1 MNDRDN
7 PNIFSFGV
15 DKNFQNSENKIKEFD
30 SNNGKYS
37 FNNEENTEI
46 NPFENNVLTE
56 IKKTNSNCSKNN
68 QDEEIKKKLQMVE
81 NLSDLSIKSTSVNIN
96 NTDNINKNK
105 SLIHSKNNSTNMNV
119 NNNYQNNSNNR
130 CFEVNNM
137 SVIHNKNNNF
147 NLNNNFS
154 VINPNQLS
162 KNVSNNVNLEQ
173 NSCNNMNIEVNH
185 NNFQILKNNERSKDL
200 SQDKNRNKS
209 NSVSVEKVNNNENN
223 QNNKNHVNINN
234 VNNNMNNNQF
244 SSNIPNISVNIG
256 NNKFNQNQN
265 NNISNNNINSQIPNQ
280 SNINNSGYNN
290 QNQNNDNKKVLFN
303 VLKQANEIYNKA
315 MKHSAVF
322 DYVQAISL
330 FNESKELTKSVYNQL
345 QSDEKTKQQMNN
357 FIKAI
362 DTQLMNNEMFRKN
375 QFVYSS
381 NNKNIKSTTDFSNDI
396 LKINNKKE
404 SESNKVKSTVVKD
417 NGKDDGKLNKKNEKP
432 EDNVNIPDDLK
443 ERILAEIVDS
453 KPQIKFSDIIGLESA
468 KQIIKEIIIL
478 PSIRPDLFT
487 GLRSPPRGMLLF
499 GPPGTGKTMLAKA
512 VATECKCTFFNIS
525 ASSLTSKYVG
535 ESEKLVRALFTLAFS
550 KEPSVI
556 FIDEID
562 SLLSKRGDNDNES
575 SKRLKTEFLVQFDGV
590 GSHPTA
596 KVLII
601 GATNR
606 PQELDV
612 AVVRRLPKRVYVGAF
627 DKEERKR
634 FMKFIFS
641 NSEINISDEEYEIL
655 ALKTEN
661 YTNSDL
667 KELCREAAYGPIR
680 EIEYDKLIS
689 TEKIRPIEFKD
700 VINAT
705 KKVRGIL
712 NEEVLTSLKKWD
724 EEFGAL
730 S

>member
-1 MNDRDN
+1 MKDN
-7 PNIFSFGV
+7 PNIFSFGGEKPTIKSDIQINEFEQ
-15 DKNFQNSENKIKEFD
+15 DKNSSMNA
-30 SNNGKYS
+30 
-37 FNNEENTEI
+37 ENTDI

-56 IKKTNSNCSKNN
+56 IIKTNSCNNKNN
-68 QDEEIKKKLQMVE
+68 YDEEIRKKMQKVDINIE
-81 NLSDLSIKSTSVNIN
+81 NKFNEDNRNKEIISNEVNVRKNSQNIYNNDINKSVIQSKSNFDNNKSNIN
-96 NTDNINKNK
+96 D
-105 SLIHSKNNSTNMNV
+105 H
-119 NNNYQNNSNNR
+119 
-130 CFEVNNM
+130 
-137 SVIHNKNNNF
+137 KNNNF
-147 NLNNNFS
+147 YNNFS
-154 VINPNQLS
+154 VINPN
-162 KNVSNNVNLEQ
+162 NVNKVNI
-173 NSCNNMNIEVNH
+173 NSNIEVNH
-185 NNFQILKNNERSKDL
+185 NNFQILNKKDT
-200 SQDKNRNKS
+200 SQEKNRCKS
-209 NSVSVEKVNNNENN
+209 NSVSVEKNYSNNKGNQSSVNNYNNLNGNNNYQNMNNYNN
-223 QNNKNHVNINN
+223 QNLS
-234 VNNNMNNNQF
+234 NMSMIIGNNNQN
-244 SSNIPNISVNIG
+244 SKIQSIN
-256 NNKFNQNQN
+256 NQNQN
-265 NNISNNNINSQIPNQ
+265 NN
-280 SNINNSGYNN
+280 GN
-290 QNQNNDNKKVLFN
+290 QNSNSNDNKRALFN

-315 MKHSAVF
+315 IKHSAVF

-362 DTQLMNNEMFRKN
+362 DTQLANNEMFRKN
-375 QFVYSS
+375 QFVYSN
-381 NNKNIKSTTDFSNDI
+381 NNKNIKCTTDFTNDI
-396 LKINNKKE
+396 LRINKKDIE
-404 SESNKVKSTVVKD
+404 NSNSNSKEVVTKEKSKIVKD
-417 NGKDDGKLNKKNEKP
+417 EKDVKKGDKP
-432 EDNVNIPDDLK
+432 EDNINIPDDLK

-556 FIDEID
+556 FIDELD

-627 DKEERKR
+627 NKDERKR

-641 NSEINISDEEYEIL
+641 NSEVNISDEEYDIL
-655 ALKTEN
+655 AEKTEN

-667 KELCREAAYGPIR
+667 KELCREASYGPIR
-680 EIEYDKLIS
+680 EIEFEKLVN
-689 TEKIRPIEFKD
+689 TEYIRPIEFKD

-712 NEEVLTSLKKWD
+712 CEEILTSLKKWD